1 MTRQL
6 SMTEGK
12 IGPALLSFAV
22 PVLMS
27 GFLHA
32 LYGAVD
38 LLVVGRYD
46 SSAAVSAVA
55 TGSQM
60 MQTITGAVLG
70 LSMGGTVMIGH
81 AIGEKEPEKAARAVG
96 TLAVLFAV
104 IAAVC
109 TAFMTL
115 ATGWV
120 TGLLHTPREAF
131 TYAKQYIFICSSG
144 IPFIIGYNAVSS
156 IFRGIG
162 DSKTPMYLVAAACL
176 VNVVL
181 DFLLVGVF
189 HMGAAGAALATI
201 AAQSLSFFLSL
212 FIIARRGFPFD
223 FGRRH
228 FKPDSHAMK
237 RILLVGTPLAVQDA
251 LVNISFLIITVI
263 VNTMGVV
270 ASASVGVVE
279 RLMGFAMLPP
289 SAFASAVATMTA
301 QNMGANKPERAWG
314 ALKCGIGYSLI
325 FGTAV
330 CIYSQFWPQTLTGI
344 FSGDPQVIAAA
355 AQYLRSYALDCVLV
369 CFVFCINSYFSGSGK
384 SVITFAHSMA
394 ATFGVRIPMSYLIS
408 RYATGTLYYMGLA
421 APAASVLSIMICGVI
436 LAKQQRRGNGRAKPR
451 P

>member
-1 MTRQL
+1 MSKQL

-12 IGPALLSFAV
+12 IGPALLNFAV

-27 GFLHA
+27 GFLQA

-55 TGSQM
+55 TGSQL

-70 LSMGGTVMIGH
+70 LSMGGTVLIGH
-81 AIGEKEPEKAARAVG
+81 AIGEREPEKAARAVG
-96 TLAVLFAV
+96 SLAVLFAV

-115 ATGWV
+115 STGWV
-120 TGLLHTPREAF
+120 TGLLHTPKEAF
-131 TYAKQYIFICSSG
+131 VYAKQYIFICSSG

-162 DSKTPMYLVAAACL
+162 DSRTPMYLVAAACL
-176 VNVVL
+176 VNVAL
-181 DFLLVGVF
+181 DFLLVGGF
-189 HMGAAGAALATI
+189 GMGAGGAALATI
-201 AAQSLSFFLSL
+201 AAQGISFFLSL
-212 FIIARRGFPFD
+212 IIIAKRGFPFA

-228 FKPDSHAMK
+228 FKPDGNAMK
-237 RILLVGTPLAVQDA
+237 RILAVGTPLAVQDA
-251 LVNISFLIITVI
+251 LVNVSFLIITVI

-301 QNMGANKPERAWG
+301 QNMGAGKPERAWK

-325 FGTAV
+325 FGAAV
-330 CIYSQFWPQTLTGI
+330 CLYSQFWPRTLTGI
-344 FSGDPQVIAAA
+344 FSSDPAVIAAA
-355 AQYLRSYALDCVLV
+355 AQYLQSYALDCVLV
-369 CFVFCINSYFSGSGK
+369 CFIFCLNSYFSGSGK
-384 SVITFAHSMA
+384 SVIAFAHSMA

-408 RYATGTLYYMGLA
+408 RFAEGTLYYMGLA
-421 APAASVLSIMICGVI
+421 APAASLASILICGVI
-436 LAKQQRRGNGRAKPR
+436 LARQRRAVAGRV
-451 P
+451 